1 MKILILYPNAV
12 YVCVGGVAP
21 LYVVWGPGAPLGYR
35 DMSCEDYEDRNGQS
49 LLEKAARQL
58 ASLLA
63 SPPIRG
69 LAVLLPRGMRRA
81 IVTVLWTAAD
91 VLRR

>member
-1 MKILILYPNAV
+1 
-12 YVCVGGVAP
+12 
-21 LYVVWGPGAPLGYR
+21 
-35 DMSCEDYEDRNGQS
+35 MSCEDYEDRNGQS
-49 LLEKAARQL
+49 LVEKAARQF
-58 ASLLA
+58 ASVLA

-69 LAVLLPRGMRRA
+69 LVVLLPQGMRRA